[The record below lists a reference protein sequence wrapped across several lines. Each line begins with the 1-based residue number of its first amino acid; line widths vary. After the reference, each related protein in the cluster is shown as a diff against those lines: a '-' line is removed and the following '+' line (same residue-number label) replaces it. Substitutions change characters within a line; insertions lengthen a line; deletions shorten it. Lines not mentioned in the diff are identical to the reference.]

1 MPWWAKGWSS
11 RFDRDLCEFESRPR
25 FWCIFTQMKVET
37 LGWLVDI
44 QPIYQALI
52 ELKSG
57 SDDLS
62 VETKKFLRF
71 KLEAEIQHLSGATVY
86 LRKQLQEL
94 DSTSRNRKS
103 GRRK

>member
-1 MPWWAKGWSS
+1 MKI
-11 RFDRDLCEFESRPR
+11 E
-25 FWCIFTQMKVET
+25 TQ
-37 LGWLVDI
+37 GWLVDT

-57 SDDLS
+57 SDTLS

-71 KLEAEIQHLSGATVY
+71 KLEAEIQHLSGATIY

-94 DSTSRNRKS
+94 DSTSRKRKS
-103 GRRK
+103 GRHK